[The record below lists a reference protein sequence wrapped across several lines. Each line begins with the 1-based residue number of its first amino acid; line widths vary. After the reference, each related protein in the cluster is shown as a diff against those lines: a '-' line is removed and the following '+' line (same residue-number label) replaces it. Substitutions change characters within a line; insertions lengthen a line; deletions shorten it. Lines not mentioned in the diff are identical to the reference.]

1 MRARL
6 SSNAGRGSWFGEATR
21 EDFLQNS
28 VIDPFLTSSTIWW
41 KFVSMCLIFEVS
53 DTPLDNLS
61 EALLSLN
68 KSGTAELPVNVGAY
82 QAFDKAWTSHI
93 IAVVA

>member
-1 MRARL
+1 
-6 SSNAGRGSWFGEATR
+6 
-21 EDFLQNS
+21 
-28 VIDPFLTSSTIWW
+28 
-41 KFVSMCLIFEVS
+41 MCLIFEVS

-82 QAFDKAWTSHI
+82 QAFDKA
-93 IAVVA
+93 